1 MSSELPL
8 SSPAQSGER
17 NASNSSS
24 SSTSRKRKRADVT
37 LEEIEVN
44 IEAPEPPSKKAL
56 RKAKKQKLKPSVQK
70 PIVDNEISG
79 AEPKT
84 EPKAAPNGT
93 SARKSKEET
102 TTTDSSAVKRSEY
115 GIWIGNLPWSATTAR
130 LREFLI
136 ESSGIEDKTITRIHM
151 PLPTDSRSAATR
163 PAVKAQNKGFAYVDF
178 STQQAQIAAIALSET
193 LFTGRRVLIKP
204 STSFEGRPE
213 KSEPDSTSRTLS
225 ENPPSN
231 RIFIG
236 NLPFDT
242 THEELYD
249 HFRRCGEV
257 ADAFIATFEDSDKC
271 KGYGWITFEDI
282 TASEAAVRG
291 FAFLE
296 PEADPQKG
304 DAVENVQ
311 DVHPERKREL
321 KKRKWFVKLFKGRE
335 LRREFAEGKDVRY
348 KKRFRKDMSKGEE
361 GDIPA
366 ADAIVEV
373 EVAEP
378 RSSGEARKSTFNHRK
393 SSGKNHTVRLEERQG
408 APRRD
413 AVAIEQYLTGAAV
426 KGQGKK
432 ITFD

>member
-1 MSSELPL
+1 MSSEWSPG
-8 SSPAQSGER
+8 SPAQPGKRS
-17 NASNSSS
+17 APNSSS
-24 SSTSRKRKRADVT
+24 SSPSRKRKRADVT

-56 RKAKKQKLKPSVQK
+56 RKAKKQRLKPSVQA
-70 PIVDNEISG
+70 PTVDNEISS
-79 AEPKT
+79 T
-84 EPKAAPNGT
+84 EPKSAPNGT
-93 SARKSKEET
+93 SARKSREET

-115 GIWIGNLPWSATTAR
+115 GIWIGNLPWSATAAH
-130 LREFLI
+130 LRQFLI

-151 PLPTDSRSAATR
+151 PLPTDSTSAATR

-178 STQQAQIAAIALSET
+178 STQQAQVAAITLSET

-213 KSEPDSTSRTLS
+213 KSEPDSSSRTLS
-225 ENPPSN
+225 EKPPSN

-242 THEELYD
+242 TREELYD
-249 HFRRCGEV
+249 HFRLCGEV
-257 ADAFIATFEDSDKC
+257 ADAFIATFEDSGKC
-271 KGYGWITFEDI
+271 KGYGWITFEDV
-282 TASEAAVRG
+282 TAAEAAVRG
-291 FAFLE
+291 FALLE
-296 PEADPQKG
+296 PEADPWKG
-304 DAVENVQ
+304 DTVESAQ

-348 KKRFRKDMSKGEE
+348 KKRFRKDASKGEE

-378 RSSGEARKSTFNHRK
+378 RPPVEAKKSTFNHRK
-393 SSGKNHTVRLEERQG
+393 SPGKNYTIRLGERQD
-408 APRRD
+408 APRRG
-413 AVAIEQYLTGAAV
+413 AVAIEHYLTGVAM